1 MQPAPT
7 VRHVCPCLLLQAP
20 PASQVPG
27 QRPVTGSSRLVT
39 GAQEPLVHAI
49 QVPQSLSAQQLALG
63 MQLVPQDLKFVAQ
76 F

>member
-7 VRHVCPCLLLQAP
+7 VRHVCPCLLLQVA

-27 QRPVTGSSRLVT
+27 HRPATGSSRLVT
-39 GAQEPLVHAI
+39 GPQEPLVHAMH
-49 QVPQSLSAQQLALG
+49 VPQSLSAQQLPLG
-63 MQLVPQDLKFVAQ
+63 MQLVPQALKFVAQ